1 MNENHLWQLLKYILY
16 IFDRPEMCLSSIT
29 VHDKEA
35 KINRE
40 AMEMLEDNKVEF
52 VQKAKQ
58 SLEACKEKLFVKPT
72 KEDRHYIVFE
82 KFDDDVHGPV
92 LDSIKARKDVSIS
105 SPPSSGLSWVNNDGD
120 FKPLSKAEE

>member
-1 MNENHLWQLLKYILY
+1 MWQLLKYIQCV
-16 IFDRPEMCLSSIT
+16 FDRPDMCLSSVT

-40 AMEMLEDNKVEF
+40 AMELLMDEETKAEF
-52 VQKAKQ
+52 VRKAKESIQ
-58 SLEACKEKLFVKPT
+58 GCREKLYLKPT

-92 LDSIKARKDVSIS
+92 LDGIKSRKDVSIA

-120 FKPLSKAEE
+120 FKPLSKPED